1 MSLAGISL
9 LSKAAAGFCQGPEPL
24 SSTVERQTDADVAIE
39 QRIVSDRNLACSVL
53 IGHET
58 LSDRELKVCL
68 LP

>member
-1 MSLAGISL
+1 MSLTGLSL
-9 LSKAAAGFCQGPEPL
+9 LSQAAAGFRQGPEPL
-24 SSTVERQTDADVAIE
+24 SGTVERQTDVDVAIE
-39 QRIVSDRNLACSVL
+39 QRVVSDRNLACSVL